1 MNTNEMKVKILAD
14 GTVRIDTG
22 SVGGPEH
29 MAAEKMLQW
38 IAEQLGGQ
46 ATREQLAQHHHHH
59 NHQHQHQHAGH
70 EHGEE

>member
-1 MNTNEMKVKILAD
+1 MSVNELKIKVLVD

-38 IAEQLGGQ
+38 ISEQLGGQ
-46 ATREQLAQHHHHH
+46 ATREPLHSSHHHDHVH
-59 NHQHQHQHAGH
+59 VHSH
-70 EHGEE
+70 ENVGRK